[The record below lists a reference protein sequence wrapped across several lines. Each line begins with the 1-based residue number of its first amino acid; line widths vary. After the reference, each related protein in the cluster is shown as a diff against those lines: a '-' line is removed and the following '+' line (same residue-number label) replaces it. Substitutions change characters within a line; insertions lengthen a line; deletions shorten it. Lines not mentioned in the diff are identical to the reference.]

1 MINGNTGQSWLLE
14 QFVAI
19 LGASELTYVEA
30 RESRQQDDWI
40 RANEGA
46 LRYFGGVPRALIP
59 DNTKTAVIRTD
70 PYEPGLNMVF
80 DDFARHYGVVIMPT
94 RPSE

>member
-1 MINGNTGQSWLLE
+1 MLVDWAGDKLEVINGNTGQPWLLE

-30 RESRQQDDWI
+30 RENQQQDDWI

-46 LRYFGGVPRALIP
+46 LRYFGGVPSPSSTVR
-59 DNTKTAVIRTD
+59 KT
-70 PYEPGLNMVF
+70 M
-80 DDFARHYGVVIMPT
+80 
-94 RPSE
+94 